1 MNKNHAGL
9 LAFATSIVLLGGCAT
24 VTPIGSG
31 ATYDP
36 DEREQRLWETTQA
49 EARALINSGILYR
62 DQSVQAYC
70 QLILERILGEGLSS
84 YEPLRP
90 RVYVVD
96 APSTNAFAL
105 PHGEIFIHTGMLG
118 RIRNEAQLAMLLG
131 HEITH
136 ATHRHTDQRLD
147 DAYVR
152 MGGLGYV
159 SVLSAAGGANVY
171 NIISGV
177 SLIITQAAMAG
188 YGRDQEREADAI
200 GLALMAQAEYDPSE
214 GARMFQQM
222 LDATDSKDRRRH
234 SLYSSHPKMKDRVKS
249 CKKAAKQMSQDVLDH
264 AAATGQDS
272 YVSICRQLIYG
283 EAERHIAQGKYGL
296 AKETLGFMKQARPR
310 DSRPYTLLGDL
321 FRARSEDGDLEMSVE
336 SYQEAALV
344 DARDARAYRGLGIC
358 RARKGDNEQAIRDFR
373 TYLQLAPS
381 SPDADY
387 FRGFIN
393 QLTGARK

>member
-1 MNKNHAGL
+1 MNKDHVGL
-9 LAFATSIVLLGGCAT
+9 LAFATSIVLLGGCAI

-36 DEREQRLWETTQA
+36 DEREQRLWESAQA
-49 EARALINSGILYR
+49 EARALIDSGKLYR
-62 DQSVQAYC
+62 DQRVQAYC
-70 QLILERILGEGLSS
+70 QSILERILGQGLSS

-96 APSTNAFAL
+96 APSTNAFVL

-152 MGGLGYV
+152 TGGLGYV

-171 NIISGV
+171 NIVSGV

-188 YGRDQEREADAI
+188 YGRDQEREADAV
-200 GLALMAQAEYDPSE
+200 GLALMAQAGYDPSE

-234 SLYSSHPKMKDRVKS
+234 FLYSSHPKMKDRVKS
-249 CKKAAKQMSQDVLDH
+249 CKKATKQMSQDVLDH
-264 AAATGQDS
+264 ATATGQES
-272 YVSICRQLIYG
+272 YVSICRELIYG
-283 EAERHIAQGKYGL
+283 EVERHIAQGKYEL
-296 AKETLGFMKQARPR
+296 AKETLSFMKQARPR
-310 DSRPYTLLGDL
+310 FSQPYTLLGDL
-321 FRARSEDGDLEMSVE
+321 FRARAEDGDLEMSVE

-344 DARDARAYRGLGIC
+344 NARDARAYRGLGLC
-358 RARKGDNEQAIRDFR
+358 RARKGDNEQAIRHFQ
-373 TYLQLAPS
+373 TYLQLAPT
-381 SPDADY
+381 SPDAEY
-387 FRGFIN
+387 FRGFID
-393 QLTGARK
+393 QLTEARK

>member
-1 MNKNHAGL
+1 MNMDRVGL
-9 LAFATSIVLLGGCAT
+9 LAITTSIVLLGGCAT
-24 VTPIGSG
+24 VTPIGPG
-31 ATYDP
+31 AKYDP

-49 EARALINSGILYR
+49 EARALIDSGMLYR
-62 DQSVQAYC
+62 DQRVQAYC
-70 QLILERILGEGLSS
+70 QSILERILGQGLSS

-136 ATHRHTDQRLD
+136 ATHRHADQRID

-152 MGGLGYV
+152 TGGWGYV

-188 YGRDQEREADAI
+188 YGRDQEREADAV

-214 GARMFQQM
+214 GARMFEQM

-234 SLYSSHPKMKDRVKS
+234 FLYSSHPKMKDRVKN
-249 CKKAAKQMSQDVLDH
+249 CTKAAKEMSQDVLNH
-264 AAATGQDS
+264 AAAIGQDS
-272 YVSICRQLIYG
+272 YVSICRRLIYG
-283 EAERHIAQGKYGL
+283 EAEQHIAQGKYGL
-296 AKETLGFMKQARPR
+296 AEETLSFMKKARPR

-381 SPDADY
+381 SPDAEY
-387 FRGFIN
+387 FRGFIA
-393 QLTGARK
+393 QLTGASK